1 MTHANLQMCK
11 KGMVNFEYYEDP
23 KRSCP
28 NCGGKGMTIFYAID
42 NIPVHSCLLM
52 PSRSEA
58 VGYATGDLKLGYC
71 SACGFIANTR
81 FDALRHEYSTRYE
94 ETQGFSPCFN
104 SFARSLAQRLID
116 QYDIHNKNVLE
127 IGCGKGEFLM
137 MMCELGN
144 NWGVGID
151 PSYVPGRLENQKNLP
166 VQFIQDFYSE
176 KYADLTADVI
186 CCRHTLEHIGPTG
199 TFLRQLR
206 NAIGSRTD
214 TLIFFEV
221 PDTVRVLKEGAFWD
235 IYYEH
240 CSYFTSSSLTRL
252 FQASGFDILDVS
264 LDYDDQY
271 ILLTAKPREEKLAFK
286 SNLEDDLTLL
296 PEQIIEFQEAAGNS
310 IVQWH
315 TTIGQIIS
323 GDGKVVV
330 WGSGSKGV
338 AFLTTL
344 GLYREIEYVV
354 DINPYRQGKFI
365 PGTGQRIVAP
375 AFLQEY
381 RPDAVIVM
389 NPIYCQEIQ
398 KDLDRMELKTQLLPV
413 TGVVHGL

>member
-1 MTHANLQMCK
+1 MSM
-11 KGMVNFEYYEDP
+11 
-23 KRSCP
+23 
-28 NCGGKGMTIFYAID
+28 FYAID
-42 NIPVHSCLLM
+42 DIPVHSCLLM
-52 PSRSEA
+52 PSRPEA

-71 SACGFIANTR
+71 PTCGFIANTR
-81 FDALRHEYSTRYE
+81 FDPYRHEYSTRYE

-116 QYDIHNKNVLE
+116 QYDIRNKDVLE

-137 MMCELGN
+137 LMCELGN
-144 NWGVGID
+144 NRGVGID
-151 PSYVPGRLENQKNLP
+151 PSYVPGRLDNPMNLP
-166 VQFIQDFYSE
+166 VEFIQDFYSE

-206 NAIGSRTD
+206 KAIGSRTN

-240 CSYFTSSSLTRL
+240 CSYFTPGSLTRL
-252 FQASGFDILDVS
+252 FQMSGFDILDVS

-271 ILLTAKPREEKLAFK
+271 LLLTAKPGKGKMFGE
-286 SNLEDDLTLL
+286 SNFDDDLVFL
-296 PEQIIEFQEAAGNS
+296 PERIIEFQETAATC
-310 IVQWH
+310 IDQWQSL
-315 TTIGQIIS
+315 IGQTVFS
-323 GDGKVVV
+323 GGRVVV

-344 GLYREIEYVV
+344 GFSHEVEYVV
-354 DINPYRQGKFI
+354 DINPYRHGKFI
-365 PGTGQRIVAP
+365 PGTGQKIVSP

-389 NPIYCQEIQ
+389 NPIYCREIQ
-398 KDLDRMELKTQLLPV
+398 KDLDRMHLKTQLLPV
-413 TGVVHGL
+413 TGVRNDL

>member
-1 MTHANLQMCK
+1 MANANVQTTR
-11 KGMVNFEYYEDP
+11 KGAVNFDFYDDP
-23 KRSCP
+23 KRPCP
-28 NCGGKGMTIFYAID
+28 NCGGKGLTIFYSID
-42 NIPVHSCLLM
+42 HIPVHSCLLM
-52 PSRSEA
+52 PNRPEA
-58 VGYATGDLKLGYC
+58 LGYTTGDLKLGYC

-81 FDALRHEYSTRYE
+81 FDPLRHEYSTRYE

-104 SFARSLAQRLID
+104 SFAQSLAQRLID
-116 QYDIHNKNVLE
+116 QYDIHHKEVLE

-144 NWGVGID
+144 NRGVGID
-151 PSYVPGRLENQKNLP
+151 PSFVPGRLDNQKNLP
-166 VQFIQDFYSE
+166 VRFIQDFYSE
-176 KYADLTADVI
+176 KYADLTADVV

-206 NAIGSRTD
+206 NALGSRTD
-214 TLIFFEV
+214 TLVFFEV

-240 CSYFTSSSLTRL
+240 CSYFTPGSLVRL
-252 FQASGFDILDVS
+252 FQAAGFEVLDIS

-271 ILLTAKPREEKLAFK
+271 ILLTAKPGARRKSFAFPAQDP
-286 SNLEDDLTLL
+286 LIAL
-296 PEQIIEFQEAAGNS
+296 PEQIIAFQDLAAHS
-310 IVQWH
+310 IAHWH
-315 TTIGQIIS
+315 TTIEKIVS
-323 GDGKVVV
+323 HDGKVVV

-344 GLYREIEYVV
+344 GLYHDIDYVV

-365 PGTGQRIVAP
+365 PGTGQRIVSP

-389 NPIYCQEIQ
+389 NPIYCPEIRN
-398 KDLDRMELKTQLLPV
+398 DLDRMNIKTQLLPV
-413 TGVVHGL
+413 TGVVHDR